1 MISAK
6 LVDLKG
12 DLDTQLLFV
21 DSLTESFLP
30 LQEELDM
37 IQLLDQECQEANT
50 EENDYTVYS
59 VDDLSF
65 GLDLVKEAVYTK
77 CKFIENQVRQV
88 QVYSFVC

>member
-1 MISAK
+1 MISAE

-12 DLDTQLLFV
+12 DLDTQLTFV
-21 DSLTESFLP
+21 ESLTESFLP

-37 IQLLDQECQEANT
+37 IQLLDQACQEANT

-77 CKFIENQVRQV
+77 CQFIENQV
-88 QVYSFVC
+88 SLPN